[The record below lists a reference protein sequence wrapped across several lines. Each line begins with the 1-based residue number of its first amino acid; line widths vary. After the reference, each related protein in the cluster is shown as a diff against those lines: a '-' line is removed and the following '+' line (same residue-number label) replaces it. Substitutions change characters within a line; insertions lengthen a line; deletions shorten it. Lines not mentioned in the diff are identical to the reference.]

1 MAWDAAEPAVPLKK
15 KHLAMK
21 RRRQTQRGKKWD
33 HLRTAEPVIIP
44 NHMMRYADST
54 SPWTNYVQ
62 ASKYGRIPGERSQHV
77 DSEKLDELMPG
88 FNDERVPHLSDTMEQ
103 RIQRSRRKALHEQV
117 WRLLLNNPLVPALL
131 RLFVL
136 VTSAISLAFSGNLWL
151 LYSGREGGP
160 GATLR
165 SQWIVAIVVDC
176 IVMPY
181 VCYMTWD
188 EYQGL
193 QLGLRSPMEKVSLTL
208 MDLFFIIFK
217 SASTTLAFDS
227 LNINN
232 SPRDQN
238 VKMKA
243 LASFLLLGLFGW
255 ILNFSVNVFR
265 LVRRLGGEEDRRP
278 LS

>member
-1 MAWDAAEPAVPLKK
+1 MPLKK
-15 KHLAMK
+15 KHLAIKK
-21 RRRQTQRGKKWD
+21 RRATQRGKKWD
-33 HLRTAEPVIIP
+33 HLRNAEPVIIP
-44 NHMMRYADST
+44 NHVVRYADSS
-54 SPWTNYVQ
+54 SPWTGFVQ
-62 ASKYGRIPGERSQHV
+62 ASKYGRVPGERAERV
-77 DSEKLDELMPG
+77 DHEKLEELMPG
-88 FNDERVPHLSDTMEQ
+88 FNDVRVPRVADTLEQQ
-103 RIQRSRRKALHEQV
+103 RIRRSRRQALHEQV

-151 LYSGREGGP
+151 LYSDRAGGLQS
-160 GATLR
+160 TLR

-188 EYQGL
+188 EYRGL
-193 QLGLRSPMEKVSLTL
+193 QLGLRSPMQKVSLTL

-227 LNINN
+227 LNIND

-255 ILNFSVNVFR
+255 ILNFTVNVFR
-265 LVRRLGGEEDRRP
+265 LVRRLGGEENERRP